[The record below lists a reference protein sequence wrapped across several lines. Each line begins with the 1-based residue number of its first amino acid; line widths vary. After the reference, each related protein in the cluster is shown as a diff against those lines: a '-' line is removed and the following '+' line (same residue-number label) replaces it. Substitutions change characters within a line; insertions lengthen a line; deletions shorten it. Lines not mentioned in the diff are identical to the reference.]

1 MQEKIRTL
9 IVDDEP
15 KERRRVRR
23 LLSADP
29 EIEIIGECA
38 SGSETVAAIQAHHP
52 DLVFLDVE
60 MRPGINGFEAL
71 ALVDEARMPLVI
83 FITGYDEYALRAF
96 DLHPI
101 DYLLKP
107 YDEARFQA
115 ALAQAKRSLRTEQL
129 AARYAHI
136 ISLLEEFKD
145 GAPEIRSAPT
155 DAPRATDEC
164 PEFLLVKDHDRERLL
179 KVSSIDWI
187 KAEDKYVSLHVAGE
201 PRLVHHEAIS
211 ALAKRLDPKQ
221 FLRIH
226 RSYLVNINSIRE
238 IIPWFHR
245 KYKVLLR
252 DGTELSMSR
261 SRHRRLFENR

>member
-23 LLSADP
+23 LLEEDP
-29 EIEIIGECA
+29 EIEVIGECA
-38 SGSETVAAIQAHHP
+38 SGRETVEAIQAHHP

-71 ALVDEARMPLVI
+71 ALVDETKMPLVI
-83 FITGYDEYALRAF
+83 FVTGYDEYALRAF

-136 ISLLEEFKD
+136 ISLLEEFK
-145 GAPEIRSAPT
+145 GGPPAGHEPSREERT
-155 DAPRATDEC
+155 
-164 PEFLLVKDHDRERLL
+164 EFLLVKEHDRERLL

-187 KAEDKYVSLHVAGE
+187 KAEDKYVSLHVSGE
-201 PRLVHHEAIS
+201 PRVVHHEAIS
-211 ALAKRLDPKQ
+211 SLAKRLDPKQ

-245 KYKVLLR
+245 KYKVLLH

-261 SRHRRLFENR
+261 SRHKRLFESR